1 MAISRFKRS
10 HMYTVWTI

>member
-1 MAISRFKRS
+1 MTIPRFKRS